1 MIPKSYVFI
10 LLNGLLN
17 INAWIIWFG
26 NLSGIYTQSGYN
38 PYRMCQGIVD
48 LASVAWESQFV
59 NPQGGKIPI
68 SWHKK
73 TSRDFC
79 IFSSRDS
86 WDSSRFLFEILIIK
100 SSRDAHHHS
109 SSHILYE
116 HMNLVEICTSHL
128 DEICHHI
135 HTRVA
140 SSRDMCYHMYIHIEI
155 TARALCT
162 RNATRSR

>member
-1 MIPKSYVFI
+1 MSSNCYNLYRVWKGAFCHCLYQIIPKTIDFI

-17 INAWIIWFG
+17 INAWFIWFG

-73 TSRDFC
+73 
-79 IFSSRDS
+79 SSRDICNS
-86 WDSSRFLFEILIIK
+86 YHKSCKSHRDLFEISLRDLIIK
-100 SSRDAHHHS
+100 SSRDTHHHS
-109 SSHILYE
+109 ASHILLCVSE
-116 HMNLVEICTSHL
+116 SSRDSLIK
-128 DEICHHI
+128 
-135 HTRVA
+135 
-140 SSRDMCYHMYIHIEI
+140 SSRDMSSYSHTGCI
-155 TARALCT
+155 
-162 RNATRSR
+162 

>member
-1 MIPKSYVFI
+1 MSSNCYNLYRVKKRGICHCLYQIIPKTIDFI

-17 INAWIIWFG
+17 INAWFIWFG

-73 TSRDFC
+73 LVETSAFFLVETHETHRD
-79 IFSSRDS
+79 FSSR
-86 WDSSRFLFEILIIK
+86 F
-100 SSRDAHHHS
+100 S
-109 SSHILYE
+109 SS
-116 HMNLVEICTSHL
+116 NLVEMLIIIHHL
-128 DEICHHI
+128 IYCMSI
-135 HTRVA
+135 W
-140 SSRDMCYHMYIHIEI
+140 I
-155 TARALCT
+155 
-162 RNATRSR
+162 